1 MTLADAIPQGEM
13 GVWVV
18 GFVLTAIVS
27 VLGFLVRNAFD
38 GVSEGLKGLNV
49 KLDAMGV
56 VIAQHDGDRRVL
68 EARLHSL
75 ERTVERLEREMGD
88 LSEGAK

>member
-1 MTLADAIPQGEM
+1 MLAIDAVPQDM

-27 VLGFLVRNAFD
+27 VLGFLVRNSFE
-38 GVSEGLKGLNV
+38 GVAEGIKGLSV

-68 EARLHSL
+68 EARLMSL
-75 ERTVERLEREMGD
+75 ERTVERLEREM
-88 LSEGAK
+88 SEGVAR

>member
-1 MTLADAIPQGEM
+1 MLATDVVATDM

-27 VLGFLVRNAFD
+27 VLGFLVRNSFE
-38 GVSEGLKGLNV
+38 GVSKGLDGLGV
-49 KLDAMGV
+49 KLDAMAV

-68 EARLHSL
+68 EARLGAL
-75 ERTVERLEREMGD
+75 ERTVERLERE
-88 LSEGAK
+88 LSEGVAR